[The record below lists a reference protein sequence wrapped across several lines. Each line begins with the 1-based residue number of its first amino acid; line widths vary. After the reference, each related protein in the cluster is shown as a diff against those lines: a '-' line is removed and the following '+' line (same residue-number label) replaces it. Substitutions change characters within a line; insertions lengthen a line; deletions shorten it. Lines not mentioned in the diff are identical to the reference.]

1 MNVTQSGPHTPFI
14 SATQGDQRVNIGP
27 ETDTAVT
34 KSTGSNRDMVTI
46 SDEARQKLRNEKS
59 EESDNS
65 GDSPAIMKIKQT
77 IEMLK
82 EKIKAAQEQ
91 LEALKQ
97 TDMDEEQKQKLLD
110 GKRQEI
116 MMLNSALSEANAAL
130 TEAREKEAKQGG

>member
-1 MNVTQSGPHTPFI
+1 MNVTQPGPHTPFI